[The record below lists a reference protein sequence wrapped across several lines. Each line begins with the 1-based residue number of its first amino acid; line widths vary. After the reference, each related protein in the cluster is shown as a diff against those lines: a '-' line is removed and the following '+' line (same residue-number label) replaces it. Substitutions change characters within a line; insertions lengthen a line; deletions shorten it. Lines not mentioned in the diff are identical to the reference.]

1 MPVSYEVRIYDP
13 NGNLQMVLERFRACT
28 VEHRTNVPSTL
39 TLSMFDDPAVVAL
52 FQLDTLI
59 EVRRRY
65 PEAGLDWYTEFIGF
79 HRTPQHQITEADS
92 QIFTSYSRGLLDLIK
107 RRSIRYYADTD
118 GSAKGPGPA
127 DDIIKDYV
135 RENAG
140 PLALTT
146 NNRVTD
152 GVIPGLSVA
161 ANLSQAASYEGADA
175 WRNLLEAIT
184 DIGEH
189 NRVDF
194 DVVWLG
200 GANFEFRTY
209 WPQLGTDRR
218 AGTPNQLIFGVPQGN
233 MMNPSHT
240 VSRTDEIT
248 SVLVLGPGE
257 GPLRDTTLV
266 EAPPVVVNASP
277 YNLIEQ
283 DQNASS
289 EDRLAALIAIGN
301 QVLYEKRAMVN
312 FTLQPLQTAYSAY
325 HRHYFLGDI
334 VTCQFANVQSDVK
347 IRAVTIALSESQE
360 NITLELEEETAAFE
374 AVMP

>member
-1 MPVSYEVRIYDP
+1 VPIGYQVRIYDP
-13 NGNLQMVLERFRACT
+13 DGVLQLVLEQFRACT
-28 VEHRTNVPSTL
+28 IEHRTNLASTL
-39 TLSMFDDPAVVAL
+39 TLSMFDDPRIVSL
-52 FQLDTLI
+52 FELDTLI
-59 EVRRRY
+59 EVRRQY

-118 GSAKGPGPA
+118 GSAKGPAPA
-127 DDIIKDYV
+127 DDVIKDYV

-140 PLALTT
+140 PLATT
-146 NNRVTD
+146 ANNRLTD
-152 GVIPGLSVA
+152 GVTPGLAVA
-161 ANLSQAASYEGADA
+161 ANLSQAAVYEGADA

-200 GANFEFRTY
+200 GNQFEFRTY
-209 WPQLGTDRR
+209 WPQRGTNRT
-218 AGTPNQLIFGVPQGN
+218 AGTPTQMIFGIPQAN

-240 VSRTDEIT
+240 LSRTDEIT

-301 QVLYEKRAMVN
+301 QVLYEKRALVN
-312 FTLQPLQTAYSAY
+312 FTLNPIQTPYSAY

-334 VTCQFANVQSDVK
+334 VTCQFGGVVANVK
-347 IRAVTIALSESQE
+347 IRAITMALSENQE
-360 NITLELEEETAAFE
+360 SISLELEEETANFE
-374 AVMP
+374 ATA